1 MSHRPWYSKLV
12 ILWKTI
18 LRTAATLRANRL
30 SLLSPV
36 FVLLLLLSLLLL
48 VINTIAP
55 LAPFVYSLF

>member
-1 MSHRPWYSKLV
+1 MSRRPWYARFL

-18 LRTAATLRANRL
+18 QRTRDTLRANRL

-48 VINTIAP
+48 AINTIAP